1 MLQGLLKLGSGS
13 IDQLSVLAVL
23 AVLADILREMAHM
36 MQEEPQYVEKI
47 RPLAPVPK
55 MHQAPT
61 KVDVMMAPPRERN
74 KNLLSQSLQNLVQ

>member
-1 MLQGLLKLGSGS
+1 MLQGLLKLDSGS
-13 IDQLSVLAVL
+13 IDRLSVLAVL

-47 RPLAPVPK
+47 RPLAPVTK

-61 KVDVMMAPPRERN
+61 KAEEMLPPRERN
-74 KNLLSQSLQNLVQ
+74 KDLLSQSLQNLVQ